1 MNYYID
7 FDGVILD
14 TEPILFEEWDK
25 IPNNHLLPDVELEN
39 YIRNANWE
47 VILSNAKE
55 INDSIYCLQQM
66 DLNTTGI
73 ITRVHSL
80 GNEAR
85 LKTEWLR
92 KNNIK
97 QNVIFVP
104 YNLNKSDVVLAE
116 NNILIDDGIKPL
128 LPYKRPMTKDG
139 FFKKYE
145 YVYDEYYDC
154 YICPGNQVLIYRT
167 TNRDGNRE
175 YKSCG
180 AVCAQCPYLSQCT
193 ESRDHVKTITR
204 HIWEPYMEICEDIR
218 QTLGMKDLYAQRKET
233 IERLFGTAKENHGFR
248 YTQMYGK
255 ARMEMKVGLT
265 FACMNLKKLAKI
277 KAKWGLPEGRKT
289 RKISIL
295 NTIRLIKE
303 KWLWDVNPRAALS
316 TV

>member
-66 DLNTTGI
+66 DLNTTSI

-97 QNVIFVP
+97 QNES
-104 YNLNKSDVVLAE
+104 NLGQKN
-116 NNILIDDGIKPL
+116 GRIK
-128 LPYKRPMTKDG
+128 
-139 FFKKYE
+139 
-145 YVYDEYYDC
+145 
-154 YICPGNQVLIYRT
+154 
-167 TNRDGNRE
+167 
-175 YKSCG
+175 
-180 AVCAQCPYLSQCT
+180 
-193 ESRDHVKTITR
+193 
-204 HIWEPYMEICEDIR
+204 W
-218 QTLGMKDLYAQRKET
+218 
-233 IERLFGTAKENHGFR
+233 
-248 YTQMYGK
+248 
-255 ARMEMKVGLT
+255 
-265 FACMNLKKLAKI
+265 
-277 KAKWGLPEGRKT
+277 
-289 RKISIL
+289 
-295 NTIRLIKE
+295 
-303 KWLWDVNPRAALS
+303 
-316 TV
+316 

>member
-1 MNYYID
+1 MYYYID

-66 DLNTTGI
+66 DLNTTSI

-116 NNILIDDGIKPL
+116 NNILIDDGITNLDDWHRKGGHAIYFDSHENSDSEIDV
-128 LPYKRPMTKDG
+128 PYKR
-139 FFKKYE
+139 
-145 YVYDEYYDC
+145 
-154 YICPGNQVLIYRT
+154 I
-167 TNRDGNRE
+167 
-175 YKSCG
+175 
-180 AVCAQCPYLSQCT
+180 
-193 ESRDHVKTITR
+193 
-204 HIWEPYMEICEDIR
+204 
-218 QTLGMKDLYAQRKET
+218 
-233 IERLFGTAKENHGFR
+233 
-248 YTQMYGK
+248 
-255 ARMEMKVGLT
+255 
-265 FACMNLKKLAKI
+265 
-277 KAKWGLPEGRKT
+277 
-289 RKISIL
+289 RKISDAYL
-295 NTIRLIKE
+295 NI
-303 KWLWDVNPRAALS
+303 
-316 TV
+316 